1 MNIWSFFSL
10 FNVDV
15 ATVWV
20 LRVIWIPIVA
30 MVYLY
35 WVRKPKLDEIDL
47 NLSIISFYV
56 FFMISYGWVTEQTFL
71 DPLAFIFLQILAY
84 RPRRPYLYLLLVIQI
99 LVYAFS
105 VVNGGLLIFEPLIAR
120 FSPEVL
126 TWAKNLDPTSFSIAW
141 AARGTLGLIISSA
154 LLLFISLLRKPSL
167 LQLVFRKKTKE
178 VHKSK

>member
-20 LRVIWIPIVA
+20 LRVIWIPILAIVA
-30 MVYLY
+30 LY
-35 WVRKPKLDEIDL
+35 WIRKPKLDGIDL

-71 DPLAFIFLQILAY
+71 DPLPFIFLQILAY
-84 RPRRPYLYLLLVIQI
+84 RPKRQYLHLLVVIQI

-120 FSPEVL
+120 FSPAVL
-126 TWAKNLDPTSFSIAW
+126 TWAQTLDSESLSLAW
-141 AARGTLGLIISSA
+141 AIRGTLGLIISSV
-154 LLLFISLLRKPSL
+154 LLLFISVLTKPSL
-167 LQLVFRKKTKE
+167 LQVVFRKKTKE
-178 VHKSK
+178 LQKVK